1 MGIFFRRFYE
11 EEDDDDQRE
20 EEREGIGPIVAWTE
34 NVSKKNVDRGSLDW
48 MKYFPSWT
56 TEASYSILLLP
67 KFSSRWTYQKL
78 DFLCFDSLGML
89 QSNLMDDWPLLI
101 FDG

>member
-34 NVSKKNVDRGSLDW
+34 NVSKRNVDRGSLDW
-48 MKYFPSWT
+48 MKRFPSF
-56 TEASYSILLLP
+56 SYWGI
-67 KFSSRWTYQKL
+67 
-78 DFLCFDSLGML
+78 
-89 QSNLMDDWPLLI
+89 I
-101 FDG
+101 